1 MEKEK
6 VESQLNN
13 NMEATNKLLLEMV
26 QNQKT
31 SNANLVKMFLTVII
45 CYTVLLLSM
54 IIGFYIYE
62 SQFETFQTV
71 TSQEADTAG
80 GDAIINGSGEINY
93 GESTSDNSK

>member
-26 QNQKT
+26 QNQKA

-93 GESTSDNSK
+93 GESTGDNNK

>member
-26 QNQKT
+26 QNQKA
-31 SNANLVKMFLTVII
+31 SNANLIKMFLTVII

-93 GESTSDNSK
+93 GESTGDNNK